1 MTNLTT
7 WKQIDTNGNG
17 YLDGNEVTKAK
28 KKNIK
33 NVWINMTENDYKT
46 GITRQGKLD
55 EIINDYGYELPE
67 VSVTEIMI
75 GFTDEE
81 SQKIKS
87 ERKKILLERKKAI
100 EEKLILLDR
109 KAKQNIEQGRDYQNE
124 YDAELDKLPSGFL
137 DKLSE
142 YYYNLKFSFKL
153 YFYDPNKTIDRS
165 FQAPTIGEQR
175 EEYVQSSLGSERVKR
190 MQTRQDVKNK
200 YKSLINSNTK
210 TYLNIA
216 ADITALIEEY
226 KVLLEQLQ

>member
-55 EIINDYGYELPE
+55 EIINDYGYGLPE

-124 YDAELDKLPSGFL
+124 YDAELDKLPSVFL

>member
-55 EIINDYGYELPE
+55 EIINDYGYGLPE

>member
-55 EIINDYGYELPE
+55 EIINDYGYGLPE

-87 ERKKILLERKKAI
+87 ERKKILLKRKKAI

>member
-55 EIINDYGYELPE
+55 EIINDYGYGLPE

-153 YFYDPNKTIDRS
+153 YFYDPNKTIDKS